1 MKASLISPSFH
12 PPWPTN
18 YKLCFFNSQAF
29 ISYYW
34 KSLQVSLPGSS
45 PLLKKLILYSASSG
59 TRYRRTV
66 NINWLYLKCNKYL
79 LIIYYVLRTEKF
91 KSEQE
96 RYALT
101 WTYGRID
108 GWVNASKIDQ
118 LPMIQR
124 KDSKWRGKEKLR
136 FWRYEKIRSWRRWLK
151 IFCNIF
157 SPIKQF
163 FYNS

>member
-108 GWVNASKIDQ
+108 GWVNASKISVLDFSPSTVFQ
-118 LPMIQR
+118 FLHQ
-124 KDSKWRGKEKLR
+124 
-136 FWRYEKIRSWRRWLK
+136 IRS
-151 IFCNIF
+151 INISLIWSF
-157 SPIKQF
+157 LMSSNCPSF
-163 FYNS
+163 LPL

>member
-18 YKLCFFNSQAF
+18 YKLCFFNSQPF

-96 RYALT
+96 RYALI
-101 WTYGRID
+101 WMYGRID
-108 GWVNASKIDQ
+108 GWVNASKISILDFSPSTVFQ
-118 LPMIQR
+118 FLQQ
-124 KDSKWRGKEKLR
+124 
-136 FWRYEKIRSWRRWLK
+136 IRS
-151 IFCNIF
+151 INISLIWSF
-157 SPIKQF
+157 LMSSNCPSF
-163 FYNS
+163 LPL